1 MDDAKR
7 MKLIEIY
14 ERCSDDEII
23 QMLLEGKES
32 FEEGA
37 YDLIRIEASKRRI
50 NTKPGDKPGKNAGCI
65 RRDMNPFGYC
75 DSK

>member
-1 MDDAKR
+1 MDDRKR

-14 ERCSDDEII
+14 ERCSDDEIR

-37 YDLIRIEASKRRI
+37 YDGTQA
-50 NTKPGDKPGKNAGCI
+50 A
-65 RRDMNPFGYC
+65 
-75 DSK
+75 